1 MLLLKPARQM
11 PLLKLLKKVL
21 AMFPN
26 LPNWVAMTLA
36 VLTALVVTLATLTW
50 ALILVTS
57 AMLLVIVDRLI
68 LEMLAVPK
76 KVKSIWVAMQNWVT
90 QVKQKLA
97 LTKV

>member
-1 MLLLKPARQM
+1 M